1 MEVEREKVER
11 FSERV
16 SVWMCVCV
24 LDHFL
29 IVRRCH
35 VQVINAASM
44 NSIGFYFFFKFPAIF
59 VVLLIVSFMKLIET
73 EISSRISMAKR
84 YCRKNVTSQY

>member
-16 SVWMCVCV
+16 SVCV

-35 VQVINAASM
+35 VQVINADM
-44 NSIGFYFFFKFPAIF
+44 FII
-59 VVLLIVSFMKLIET
+59 
-73 EISSRISMAKR
+73 
-84 YCRKNVTSQY
+84 

>member
-16 SVWMCVCV
+16 SVWMGVCV

-35 VQVINAASM
+35 VQVINADM
-44 NSIGFYFFFKFPAIF
+44 F
-59 VVLLIVSFMKLIET
+59 
-73 EISSRISMAKR
+73 IS
-84 YCRKNVTSQY
+84 